1 MPSRLSPTER
11 PHPLG
16 ADLEKLP
23 LRTLVARLHRGDG
36 EAVRAVAR
44 ALPSLARLAGEL
56 GDALASGKRLFYLG
70 AGTSGRLCALDAAE
84 HPPTFG
90 TDPSQ
95 VVALVAGGPAA
106 LSRSVEGAEDRRG
119 DAVKAVRRAR
129 ITRGDVVVG
138 VSASG
143 TTPFVLAGLAE
154 ARRRGVTTAFVTAN
168 PGARPPCDHRV
179 LLATGP
185 ELLAGSTRL
194 KAGTATK
201 MALSILSTAAMA
213 RAGRVRSGR
222 MIDFAPTNAKL
233 RARAIRMVA
242 ELGRVAA
249 PSARRALVR
258 SGWRVRA
265 ALRELGVEA

>member
-44 ALPSLARLAGEL
+44 ALPSLSRLAALL
-56 GDALASGKRLFYLG
+56 GDALASGGRLFYLG

-90 TDPSQ
+90 TRPSQ
-95 VVALVAGGPAA
+95 VVALVAGGSRA

-129 ITRGDVVVG
+129 IDAEDVVVG
-138 VSASG
+138 VTASG

-154 ARRRGVTTAFVTAN
+154 ARRRGAATAFITSN
-168 PGARPPCDHRV
+168 PRARPRCDHRV

-194 KAGTATK
+194 KAGSATK

-213 RAGRVRSGR
+213 RAGRVWSGR

-233 RARAIRMVA
+233 RARAVRMVA
-242 ELGRVAA
+242 ELAKVSAPAA
-249 PSARRALVR
+249 RRALMSARWSARRALDV
-258 SGWRVRA
+258 
-265 ALRELGVEA
+265 LGVEV